1 MLYNHSNTTR
11 ADGGKRPPINPQ
23 KDNCYERQAR
33 PYSRLYREPWPCF
46 GPTGSAPLVLQP
58 ANRPVNYCTG
68 PKSVPNLCHSCAT
81 FGGGPQ
87 KPCQD
92 EVRGQNRPN
101 RTISRFFKN
110 RPPLYQRLTTTPRAV
125 VRFYR
130 ISAACSRRGNESHFE
145 E

>member
-33 PYSRLYREPWPCF
+33 PYSRPCF

-92 EVRGQNRPN
+92 EVRGQNRTKQNDFPFFQKP
-101 RTISRFFKN
+101 TAAVPTTYDDTSRGRSIFQDF
-110 RPPLYQRLTTTPRAV
+110 RCL
-125 VRFYR
+125 
-130 ISAACSRRGNESHFE
+130 
-145 E
+145 